1 MQARMST
8 PRTSAAAH
16 EVAIGMLR
24 KGLGIRV
31 TPPVL
36 RLLCTSRWSDV
47 GSKVP
52 DCLPM
57 IIQPDDGT
65 DTWLL
70 CLSAKLPSAGKAELR
85 SPSLASALRAVDL
98 TST

>member
-1 MQARMST
+1 MKWRLAC
-8 PRTSAAAH
+8 
-16 EVAIGMLR
+16 LR

-70 CLSAKLPSAGKAELR
+70 PLSETPLRRKAELR
-85 SPSLASALRAVDL
+85 SPSLA
-98 TST
+98 